1 MECSPTLCVCV
12 HTLRFSMYSSVGN
25 IISVLCSIVTQKKSV
40 IRPTCVC
47 VCVQPQCFLTCSAFM
62 FSYYQFSI
70 SYLSLQQLSF
80 PPPPLSLALAKPAGV
95 DEALAVEREWLC
107 VCVLLTEL
115 RDLIDTHRENYTSF
129 QMLSLCLFNI
139 LLHLCAWVCPNSHP
153 WPQCTGALGWV
164 EAFPS
169 LCFIDRSHLCF
180 FSPPLLQHSHFF
192 RSFLPSFILIHAWF
206 SCLLSLSSSSFV
218 TYNKLL

>member
-12 HTLRFSMYSSVGN
+12 HTLGFSMYSSVGN

-47 VCVQPQCFLTCSAFM
+47 VCNHSVSLPAVLSCSHIT
-62 FSYYQFSI
+62 SS
-70 SYLSLQQLSF
+70 LSLISLFNSSLS
-80 PPPPLSLALAKPAGV
+80 PPLSLALAKPAGV

-164 EAFPS
+164 EALPS

-192 RSFLPSFILIHAWF
+192 HSFLPSFILIHAWF

>member
-12 HTLRFSMYSSVGN
+12 HTLGFSMYSSVGN

-47 VCVQPQCFLTCSAFM
+47 VCATTVFPYLQCFHVLILPVL
-62 FSYYQFSI
+62 YL
-70 SYLSLQQLSF
+70 LSLSSTALF
-80 PPPPLSLALAKPAGV
+80 LPPPPSLALAKPAGV

-164 EAFPS
+164 EALPS

>member
-1 MECSPTLCVCV
+1 MCVE
-12 HTLRFSMYSSVGN
+12 
-25 IISVLCSIVTQKKSV
+25 
-40 IRPTCVC
+40 
-47 VCVQPQCFLTCSAFM
+47 PQCFLTCSAFM

-80 PPPPLSLALAKPAGV
+80 SPPPPLSLALAKPAGV

-164 EAFPS
+164 EALPS

>member
-1 MECSPTLCVCV
+1 
-12 HTLRFSMYSSVGN
+12 MYSSVGS

-40 IRPTCVC
+40 IRPACVC
-47 VCVQPQCFLTCSAFM
+47 VCATTVFPYLQCFHVLILPVL
-62 FSYYQFSI
+62 YL
-70 SYLSLQQLSF
+70 LSLSSTALFLS
-80 PPPPLSLALAKPAGV
+80 PPSFSRSCQASRCWRSTSCWKRMTV
-95 DEALAVEREWLC
+95 S

-164 EAFPS
+164 EALPS

-218 TYNKLL
+218 TYNKLY